1 MLANRIKMARSKREK
16 GEGGFT
22 LIELLVV
29 VVILG
34 ILIAI
39 AIPTYLNYRQGAN
52 DKSAQSDVRGAV
64 VALESCGVDGAYPTA
79 ITGSP
84 ATFTCGGTGQAKDQ
98 KWTANSN
105 TTINYYPKPAS
116 GTPTGYVIT
125 GKATSGG
132 SNDVFCYAS
141 AVGGSVTK
149 AGTAITAS
157 STTCG

>member
-1 MLANRIKMARSKREK
+1 MLANRLKMARSKREK

-39 AIPTYLNYRQGAN
+39 AIPTYLNYRKGAN

-64 VALESCGVDGAYPTA
+64 VALEACAVDSTYPTA

-84 ATFTCGGTGQAKDQ
+84 ATFTCGAGTANGQ
-98 KWTANSN
+98 KWTANTN

-116 GTPTGYVIT
+116 GTPTAYVIT
-125 GKATSGG
+125 GTATSGG
-132 SNDVFCYAS
+132 SGDVYCYAS
-141 AVGGSVTK
+141 AVGGSVAK
-149 AGTAITAS
+149 ASTAITAA
-157 STTCG
+157 STSC